1 MKRMFDPTVFDNL
14 KVVIEGAIYDLDLD
28 GELQVVNRRDLVDL
42 ANMSRRFSM
51 DIAVSAKMLGRVEL
65 SSDLEN
71 ISGELLKRLDRPGC
85 SVTVSFFQEVKR
97 SSMIK
102 EKLEQWKKEIQE
114 IWGESWEIE
123 LSSTETLDPNQSLK
137 LSATIRFDRLF
148 YEENIDDLEELLPYM
163 MSTLR

>member
-1 MKRMFDPTVFDNL
+1 MFDPTVFDNL
-14 KVVIEGAIYDLDLD
+14 KVIIEGAIYDLDLD

-42 ANMSRRFSM
+42 ANMSRQFSM
-51 DIAVSAKMLGRVEL
+51 DIAVSAEMLGRVEL
-65 SSDLEN
+65 SSNLEN

-97 SSMIK
+97 SSIIK

-123 LSSTETLDPNQSLK
+123 LSSTETLDSNQPLK

-148 YEENIDDLEELLPYM
+148 YEDNIDDLEELLPYM

>member
-14 KVVIEGAIYDLDLD
+14 KVIIEGAIYDLDLD

-42 ANMSRRFSM
+42 ANMSRQFSM
-51 DIAVSAKMLGRVEL
+51 DIAVSAEMLGRVEL
-65 SSDLEN
+65 SSNLEN

-102 EKLEQWKKEIQE
+102 EKLEQWKREIKD
-114 IWGESWEIE
+114 IWGESWEME
-123 LSSTETLDPNQSLK
+123 FLATETLDPKHPIK

-148 YEENIDDLEELLPYM
+148 YEDNIDDLEELLPYVI
-163 MSTLR
+163 STLK

>member
-1 MKRMFDPTVFDNL
+1 MFDPTVFDNL
-14 KVVIEGAIYDLDLD
+14 KVIIEGAIYDLDLD

-42 ANMSRRFSM
+42 ANMSRQFSM
-51 DIAVSAKMLGRVEL
+51 DIAVSAEMLGRVEL

-85 SVTVSFFQEVKR
+85 SVTVSFFQEVKS

-102 EKLEQWKKEIQE
+102 ENLEQWKKEIQE

-123 LSSTETLDPNQSLK
+123 LSSIETLDPNQPMK

-148 YEENIDDLEELLPYM
+148 YEDNIDDLEELLPYM

>member
-1 MKRMFDPTVFDNL
+1 MFDPTVFDNL
-14 KVVIEGAIYDLDLD
+14 KVIIEGAIYDLDLD

-42 ANMSRRFSM
+42 ANMSRQFSM
-51 DIAVSAKMLGRVEL
+51 DIAVSAEMLGRVEL

-97 SSMIK
+97 TSMIK

-123 LSSTETLDPNQSLK
+123 LSSTETLDPSQPLK

-148 YEENIDDLEELLPYM
+148 YEDNIDDLEELLPYM

>member
-14 KVVIEGAIYDLDLD
+14 KVIIEGAIYDLDLD

-42 ANMSRRFSM
+42 ANMSRQFSM
-51 DIAVSAKMLGRVEL
+51 DIAVSAEMLGRVEL

-102 EKLEQWKKEIQE
+102 EKLEQWKKEMQE

-123 LSSTETLDPNQSLK
+123 LSSIETLDPNQPMK

-148 YEENIDDLEELLPYM
+148 YEDNIDDLEELLPYM

>member
-1 MKRMFDPTVFDNL
+1 MFDPTVFDNL
-14 KVVIEGAIYDLDLD
+14 KVIIEGAIYDLDLD

-42 ANMSRRFSM
+42 ANMSRLFSM
-51 DIAVSAKMLGRVEL
+51 DIAVSAEMLGRIEL
-65 SSDLEN
+65 SSNLDN

-85 SVTVSFFQEVKR
+85 SVTVSFFQEIKR
-97 SSMIK
+97 SSLIK
-102 EKLEQWKKEIQE
+102 EKLEQWKKEIQG

-123 LSSTETLDPNQSLK
+123 LSSTETLDPDQPLK

-148 YEENIDDLEELLPYM
+148 YEDNIDDLEELLPYM

>member
-14 KVVIEGAIYDLDLD
+14 KVIIEGAIYDLDLD

-42 ANMSRRFSM
+42 ANMSRQFSM
-51 DIAVSAKMLGRVEL
+51 DIAVSAEMLGRVEL
-65 SSDLEN
+65 SSNLEN

-85 SVTVSFFQEVKR
+85 SVTVSFFQEVKT
-97 SSMIK
+97 SSIIK
-102 EKLEQWKKEIQE
+102 EKLEQWKREIQD
-114 IWGESWEIE
+114 IWGESWEME
-123 LSSTETLDPNQSLK
+123 LSSTENLDPKQPLK

-148 YEENIDDLEELLPYM
+148 YEDNIDDLEELLPYM

>member
-1 MKRMFDPTVFDNL
+1 MFDPTVFDNL
-14 KVVIEGAIYDLDLD
+14 KVVVEGAVYDLDLD

-42 ANMSRRFSM
+42 ANMSRLFSM
-51 DIAVSAKMLGRVEL
+51 DIAVSAEMLGRLEL
-65 SSDLEN
+65 SSDLDN

-85 SVTVSFFQEVKR
+85 SVTVSFFQEFKR
-97 SSMIK
+97 CSMIK
-102 EKLEQWKKEIQE
+102 EKLEQWKKEIQG

-123 LSSTETLDPNQSLK
+123 LSSTETLDPDQPLK

-148 YEENIDDLEELLPYM
+148 YEDNIDDLEELLPYM